1 MMSAIGVCP
10 VTASGMPV
18 ACFLEQQIL
27 WAGSDHICQQNPTKY
42 PSSLC
47 LCCSDT
53 EIEGGGKYAKYDY
66 DLPS

>member
-18 ACFLEQQIL
+18 AYFLEQQIP
-27 WAGSDHICQQNPTKY
+27 WAGSDPICQENSLKL

-47 LCCSDT
+47 LCCSDM
-53 EIEGGGKYAKYDY
+53 EIIGGGKVCRIK
-66 DLPS
+66 L